1 MPSAVRLVGGFII
14 SAMRAWA
21 TSTVAVLMV
30 AGLLLVSPSP
40 LFASHPFD
48 TLSVREAQ
56 AYRHVLEDDDR
67 LVLIR
72 YAMSDTPPA
81 DESAYSFDAAM
92 LRLVDGSTT
101 LQQLNPPLAGY
112 GLVAFYFSAVDADT
126 LVPWQSATIQAE
138 IEGNPTLFESPQFDS
153 TDSSTFVWNS
163 TASVTSTAAE
173 LELDLPA
180 LLRSLE
186 TDDPDRVATDYVTV
200 VGEITLDGGTLIALA
215 FPQLLTIAAGAF
227 QIATASVGSGFDPPT
242 SAAFASS
249 TQATGQASTW
259 TQDVFAFGSTFGMP
273 AAVAG
278 MVLLMV
284 IAGVMAYA
292 ISKFGGDYRALSL
305 MGGPLLYFG
314 AITGTVP
321 FLAVVSILILVSLAG
336 TGVLIR
342 RILPD

>member
-1 MPSAVRLVGGFII
+1 
-14 SAMRAWA
+14 
-21 TSTVAVLMV
+21 MV

-101 LQQLNPPLAGY
+101 LQQLNPPFAGY
-112 GLVAFYFSAVDADT
+112 GLAAFYFSAVDADT

-180 LLRSLE
+180 LLRSIE
-186 TDDPDRVATDYVTV
+186 TDDPDRLSQRRLCDC
-200 VGEITLDGGTLIALA
+200 GGGNHPGRRHYDLPGVPTANHRS
-215 FPQLLTIAAGAF
+215 PPGAF
-227 QIATASVGSGFDPPT
+227 QIATSLGRLRVRSADVGGVRQLDPGDRDKPRAGRRTFSPLGPRSGCLRPWRGWACSWRSP
-242 SAAFASS
+242 
-249 TQATGQASTW
+249 G
-259 TQDVFAFGSTFGMP
+259 
-273 AAVAG
+273 
-278 MVLLMV
+278 
-284 IAGVMAYA
+284 
-292 ISKFGGDYRALSL
+292 
-305 MGGPLLYFG
+305 
-314 AITGTVP
+314 
-321 FLAVVSILILVSLAG
+321 
-336 TGVLIR
+336 
-342 RILPD
+342 

>member
-1 MPSAVRLVGGFII
+1 MRGWVRATVILVGVGF
-14 SAMRAWA
+14 
-21 TSTVAVLMV
+21 LV
-30 AGLLLVSPSP
+30 AGTEP
-40 LFASHPFD
+40 LIASHPFD

-101 LQQLNPPLAGY
+101 LQQLNPPFAGY

-138 IEGNPTLFESPQFDS
+138 IEGNPTLFESPQLDS

-200 VGEITLDGGTLIALA
+200 GGITLDGGTLIALA

-273 AAVAG
+273 PAVAG

-314 AITGTVP
+314 AITGAVP